1 MGLFSFGSNAVRFSL
16 QVLALF
22 GLLRNRIYLEGSRLF
37 PAILAVSQKYIIFL
51 GMFFLF
57 DFLIL
62 IFIIF
67 LSRTSFAVAVVSS
80 GFLPLHKQRRKQRK
94 TTKRINAS
102 LYKNVKL
109 TCMCIY

>member
-22 GLLRNRIYLEGSRLF
+22 GLLRNIIYLEGSHLF

-51 GMFFLF
+51 GMFFLLISSY
-57 DFLIL
+57 FLF
-62 IFIIF
+62 IFY
-67 LSRTSFAVAVVSS
+67 LA
-80 GFLPLHKQRRKQRK
+80 LPLLWLLYLLVSCLSISKEENKGKPQ
-94 TTKRINAS
+94 KRINAS

>member
-22 GLLRNRIYLEGSRLF
+22 GLLRNIIYLGSHLF

-57 DFLIL
+57 DFFLF
-62 IFIIF
+62 FIY
-67 LSRTSFAVAVVSS
+67 LA
-80 GFLPLHKQRRKQRK
+80 LPLLWLLYLLVSCLSISKEENKGKPQ
-94 TTKRINAS
+94 KRINAS

-109 TCMCIY
+109 TCMCIC

>member
-22 GLLRNRIYLEGSRLF
+22 GLLRNIIYLGSHLF

-57 DFLIL
+57 DFFF
-62 IFIIF
+62 IFY

-94 TTKRINAS
+94 TTKKINAS